1 MQLNNPPKRE
11 MSVNLTPLIDVVFLL
26 LIFFMVSTSFTR
38 ETQIELELPK
48 AEGEPLET
56 ENNVVEISVDAAGN
70 FYVNKQALIN
80 GQVET
85 VRRAI
90 IKVSDGDLKMPLIIS
105 ADAKAPYQAVITAMD
120 AAGQEG
126 FTNIQ
131 MATRR
136 DTDSN
141 E

>member
-1 MQLNNPPKRE
+1 MQLQNTPKRE
-11 MSVNLTPLIDVVFLL
+11 MSINLTPLIDVVFLL

-48 AEGEPLET
+48 AEGTPLEIDV
-56 ENNVVEISVDAAGN
+56 EVVEISVDSTGN

-80 GQVET
+80 TQIET
-85 VRRAI
+85 VKKAI
-90 IKVSDGDLKMPLIIS
+90 VKVSDGNNSLPLIIS

-131 MATRR
+131 MATQR
-136 DTDSN
+136 DSEAND
-141 E
+141 

>member
-1 MQLNNPPKRE
+1 LKLHNAKKKE
-11 MSVNLTPLIDVVFLL
+11 LTVNITPLIDVVFLL

-48 AEGEPLET
+48 ATGEQLEIKP
-56 ENNVVEISVDAAGN
+56 NVIEVSIDAEGN
-70 FYVNKQALIN
+70 FYVNKKPLIN
-80 GQVET
+80 TQIET
-85 VRRAI
+85 LRRAI
-90 IKVSDGDLKMPLIIS
+90 GKTSEGDNTLPLIIS
-105 ADAKAPYQAVITAMD
+105 ADAKAPYQSVVTALD

-126 FTNIQ
+126 FSNLQ

-136 DTDSN
+136 PTN

>member
-1 MQLNNPPKRE
+1 MQLHNPPKRE
-11 MSVNLTPLIDVVFLL
+11 MTVNLTPLIDVVFLL

-48 AEGEPLET
+48 AEGEPLEI
-56 ENNVVEISVDAAGN
+56 EIKVVEISVDTAGN

-90 IKVSDGDLKMPLIIS
+90 IEVSDGDLTMPLIIS